1 MKYLFT
7 FFLLLFLN
15 SDRKDDYDYN
25 ILIGSWSQD
34 FFANTTSTGIFTFNK
49 DSTATL
55 EMRDGKTKKMI
66 GGLGGTYK
74 IEKSNKI
81 IKIKIMGQEKSFEI
95 EELNNDYIVLQNKKD
110 LKQKM
115 SFKRFHDAE

>member
-15 SDRKDDYDYN
+15 SDKKDDFDYN

-55 EMRDGKTKKMI
+55 EMKNGKTKALI
-66 GGLGGTYK
+66 GGMQGTYK

-81 IKIKIMGQEKSFEI
+81 IKITMFGQEKSFDI

-115 SFKRFHDAE
+115 SFKRYKE

>member
-1 MKYLFT
+1 MKYLIT

-15 SDRKDDYDYN
+15 SDKKDDYDYN
-25 ILIGSWSQD
+25 IIIGSWSQD
-34 FFANTTSTGIFTFNK
+34 YFANTTSTGVFTFKK

-55 EMRDGKTKKMI
+55 EMRDGKTKKLI
-66 GGLGGTYK
+66 GGMQGIYK
-74 IEKSNKI
+74 IERSKKI
-81 IKIKIMGQEKSFEI
+81 IKISMFGQEKSFEI

-115 SFKRFHDAE
+115 SFKRYRE

>member
-15 SDRKDDYDYN
+15 SDKKDDYDYN

-49 DSTATL
+49 DSTAIL

-66 GGLGGTYK
+66 GSIKGIYK
-74 IEKSNKI
+74 IERSNKI
-81 IKIKIMGQEKSFEI
+81 IRMTMFGQEKSFEI

-115 SFKRFHDAE
+115 SFKRFKE

>member
-15 SDRKDDYDYN
+15 SDKKDDFDYN
-25 ILIGSWSQD
+25 ILIGSWSQG
-34 FFANTTSTGIFTFNK
+34 FFANTTSTGIFTFKK

-55 EMRDGKTKKMI
+55 EMRNGKTKTLI
-66 GGLGGTYK
+66 GGMQGTYK

-81 IKIKIMGQEKSFEI
+81 IKIKIMGQEKSFDI
-95 EELNNDYIVLQNKKD
+95 EELNNDYIVLQNKRD

-115 SFKRFHDAE
+115 SFKRYKE

>member
-15 SDRKDDYDYN
+15 SDKKDDFDYN

-34 FFANTTSTGIFTFNK
+34 FFANTTSTGIFTFKK

-55 EMRDGKTKKMI
+55 EMRNGKNKALIAGMQ
-66 GGLGGTYK
+66 GAYK
-74 IEKSNKI
+74 IEKFNKI
-81 IKIKIMGQEKSFEI
+81 IKITMLGQEKSFDI
-95 EELNNDYIVLQNKKD
+95 EELNNDYIVLQNKRD

-115 SFKRFHDAE
+115 SFKRFKD